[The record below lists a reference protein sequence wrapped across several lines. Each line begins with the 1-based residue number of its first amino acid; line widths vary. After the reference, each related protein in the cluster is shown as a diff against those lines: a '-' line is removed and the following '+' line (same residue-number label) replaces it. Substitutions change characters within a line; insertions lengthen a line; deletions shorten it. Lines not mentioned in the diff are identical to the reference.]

1 MEKNLKLTCELE
13 SGAEKTALIKFN
25 ANHWLRLLRSL
36 FCVVLMAV
44 GFCGSAIAACTP
56 IVAPVGQVSKI
67 GNSLGSVGLGSTVL
81 LSRSTQATN
90 EIVNKTT
97 YKVTL
102 NNCTDVSSFSGSL
115 SIGGA
120 SNVGTNDSIRIFI
133 GGGTEAEPFQTQCAG
148 LFTGKCE
155 GSGGGTTGTTGI
167 GLEYAISV
175 SGTTAP
181 AALAACTISRS
192 SSTFSWTPA
201 NCSSITVTHI
211 HTMIR
216 IKNLAP
222 VGTLNSGFVLKTGVM
237 SMNLSNKGI
246 VDLSTQPGMLTKFT
260 YLTPTCSV
268 SMPSTV
274 NLGEVPLDTV
284 QNATPGNQV
293 GTWQNMPI
301 SLNNCSTDAVQSF
314 DKLFTWTFA
323 KPAAD
328 ALSMLNDGGSAT
340 GVSAQIRV
348 NQSLKN
354 VDGSTNSSGIIKSGL
369 TYEGPL
375 KGSVAITPIYSV
387 GFIRNGEAVSAGS
400 FSSNAIL
407 SLDYR

>member
-1 MEKNLKLTCELE
+1 MKLTCELAG
-13 SGAEKTALIKFN
+13 GAEKTALIKFT
-25 ANHWLRLLRSL
+25 AQHWLRLLRSL
-36 FCVVLMAV
+36 ACVVLMAV
-44 GFCGSAIAACTP
+44 GFCSSAIAACTP
-56 IVAPVGQVSKI
+56 IVAPVSQVSKI
-67 GNSLGSVGLGSTVL
+67 GSSLGSVGLGSTVL

-102 NNCTDVSSFSGSL
+102 NNCTDVSSFSFTSFP
-115 SIGGA
+115 GA
-120 SNVGTNDSIRIFI
+120 VTNVGTNESLRIFI
-133 GGGTEAEPFQTQCAG
+133 GGGSESEPFQTKCVG
-148 LFTGKCE
+148 PFTGKCE
-155 GSGGGTTGTTGI
+155 VSSGSTTGLTTGI

-181 AALAACTISRS
+181 TASNNCTISRNS
-192 SSTFSWTPA
+192 FMFSWTPA
-201 NCSSITVTHI
+201 NCSIITVTHI

-216 IKNLAP
+216 IKNLSPA
-222 VGTLNSGFVLKTGVM
+222 GTLNTGFASKTNAM
-237 SMNLSNKGI
+237 SMTLSNNGI

-260 YLTPTCSV
+260 YLTPTCSIN
-268 SMPSTV
+268 MPSTV
-274 NLGEVPLDTV
+274 NLGEVALDTV

-293 GTWQNMPI
+293 GTWQNI
-301 SLNNCSTDAVQSF
+301 SILLNCSTDGRDNF
-314 DKLFTWTFA
+314 DKLFTWRFA

-375 KGSVAITPIYSV
+375 KGNTAISPTYSV
-387 GFIRNGEAVSAGS
+387 GFIRNSDAVGSGS
-400 FSSNAIL
+400 FSSNATL
-407 SLDYR
+407 SVDYR

>member
-1 MEKNLKLTCELE
+1 LKLTCELA

-25 ANHWLRLLRSL
+25 AHHWLRLLRSL
-36 FCVVLMAV
+36 FWAVLMAV
-44 GFCGSAIAACTP
+44 GFCSSAIAACTP
-56 IVAPVGQVSKI
+56 IVSPVSQVSKI
-67 GNSLGSVGLGSTVL
+67 GNSLSSVGLGSTVL

-102 NNCTDVSSFSGSL
+102 NNCTDVSSFSGSS
-115 SIGGA
+115 SIGVS

-148 LFTGKCE
+148 LFTGNCV
-155 GSGGGTTGTTGI
+155 GSGGSTTGTTGI

-222 VGTLNSGFVLKTGVM
+222 VGTLNSGFVLKTGAM
-237 SMNLSNKGI
+237 SMTLSNKSI

-293 GTWQNMPI
+293 GTWQNISI
-301 SLNNCSTDAVQSF
+301 SLNCSTDAVQSF
-314 DKLFTWTFA
+314 DKLFTWRFA
-323 KPAAD
+323 KPSD
-328 ALSMLNDGGSAT
+328 DFVSLLNDGGSAT